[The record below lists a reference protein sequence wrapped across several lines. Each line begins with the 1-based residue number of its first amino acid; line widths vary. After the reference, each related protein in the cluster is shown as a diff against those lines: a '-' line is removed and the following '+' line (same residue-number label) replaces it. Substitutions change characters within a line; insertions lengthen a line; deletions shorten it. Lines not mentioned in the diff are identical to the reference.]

1 MSFDWLK
8 AACFYNSLENKNG
21 KIMQVKNSRFD
32 KRDCFHVLVISRGYF
47 RKEIENI
54 FSRVSYVTETLV
66 EGWDRTRNGVPT
78 SISRSPKVPLVRL
91 FISLSL
97 SILRPSK
104 LLTTLGYLIC
114 ISHKGNQEGNK
125 KGL

>member
-1 MSFDWLK
+1 
-8 AACFYNSLENKNG
+8 
-21 KIMQVKNSRFD
+21 MQVKNSRFD
-32 KRDCFHVLVISRGYF
+32 KGDYFHVLVISRGYF

-91 FISLSL
+91 FIYLSL

-104 LLTTLGYLIC
+104 LLTTLGYLFC
-114 ISHKGNQEGNK
+114 LSRKGNKEGNK